1 MAMKIIN
8 KIIWLFDYWILD
20 LIYGYTD
27 QEQEAY
33 WFFMLKKYGD
43 KYKEKYIESVYFDD
57 RYDN

>member
-1 MAMKIIN
+1 MKTL
-8 KIIWLFDYWILD
+8 IWLFDYWILD

-43 KYKEKYIESVYFDD
+43 KYKEKYVESVYYDD
-57 RYDN
+57 RYDNQ